1 MFVLKNN
8 IIPIFIIVIL
18 SCICFVF
25 FKSNVYSPYSDIG
38 RELYIVQ
45 QMLNGEVLYKD
56 IFNVYAPL
64 GYQINALIS
73 FIFGTKLIVFQ
84 RIGLNLTILISFII
98 YLISKEYTNKILAT
112 LLAVMMIFICAYSP
126 DISNWIMPYSYSI
139 LYALFGFLLSFYFL
153 IKYIKNDNDKSLML
167 SCLFYGFSVASKYE
181 YCLFLFAILT
191 VILYKK
197 KNISKVVKSLACIF
211 IFPLLSFFIL
221 LIQGNSFVDL
231 YNGFISMCQLA
242 CSESVKTFY
251 SYFGFNFSL
260 DFLKGSYYVW
270 GDSSYWFR
278 SLGYICIFLFIF
290 KLIFFIRSK
299 EKSNDD
305 FLQIIL
311 LLSAILG
318 SYKCIG
324 SIYLKIY
331 GTYFFPILFVA
342 FLSILYRFRNK
353 NMTSIVLSIFVLS
366 LMFSCF
372 ALNLQ
377 EIKNMDLK
385 EIKTSKGLIKIKNI
399 FYPSTVELLSYL
411 EKNILK
417 DSRVL
422 ILPEGSFINY
432 LADIKSNNVL
442 YYLIPTNVE
451 VLGNEKI
458 INILNE
464 KNIDNVIFSNIMY
477 PDFLQGSFQKTYG
490 KDIYDNV
497 VANSKYE
504 KTFGNDFTFKVY
516 KIKCS
521 S

>member
-1 MFVLKNN
+1 
-8 IIPIFIIVIL
+8 
-18 SCICFVF
+18 
-25 FKSNVYSPYSDIG
+25 
-38 RELYIVQ
+38 
-45 QMLNGEVLYKD
+45 MLNSEALYKD

-64 GYQINALIS
+64 GYQINALIAL
-73 FIFGTKLIVFQ
+73 IFGTGLIVFQ
-84 RIGLNLTILISFII
+84 YIGLCLTILISSII

-112 LLAVMMIFICAYSP
+112 LLSVMMIFVCAYSP

-139 LYALFGFLLSFYFL
+139 LYSLLGFLLSFYFL
-153 IKYIKNDNDKSLML
+153 VKYIKNDNDKNLML

-181 YCLFLFAILT
+181 YSLFLFVIIA

-197 KNISKVVKSLACIF
+197 TSIIKSLKSLGVTLF
-211 IFPLLSFFIL
+211 FPLLSFCVL
-221 LIQGNSFVDL
+221 LFQGNSVLDL

-260 DFLKGSYYVW
+260 DFLKGSYYIW

-278 SLGYICIFLFIF
+278 SLGYICIFIFIF

-331 GTYFFPILFVA
+331 GTFFLPLLFVA
-342 FLSILYRFRNK
+342 VISILYKFKYK
-353 NMTSIVLSIFVLS
+353 NMTNIVLSIFVLF
-366 LMFSCF
+366 LMVSCF

-411 EKNILK
+411 EKNISK
-417 DSRVL
+417 NNMVL

-432 LADIKSNNVL
+432 LTDMKSDNTL

-458 INILNE
+458 INILN
-464 KNIDNVIFSNIMY
+464 KNNIDYVIFSNIMY

-490 KDIYDNV
+490 KDIYDSV
-497 VANSKYE
+497 VANLKYE
-504 KTFGNDFTFKVY
+504 KTIGDDFIFKIY
-516 KIKCS
+516 KVKN
-521 S
+521 